1 MAARWKAFWKRLTRP
16 LEKVSKPEG
25 WSEVAVVQDSLAAGM
40 LESALKAEGIP
51 VMVQKPPVFSY
62 TGSVGYH
69 GLLVPAD
76 FEERARELL
85 DAMEDAGQAC
95 EDLEGQA
102 AEEEDVQEQE
112 QEREGEDEDAL

>member
-1 MAARWKAFWKRLTRP
+1 MKARWKTFWKRLTRP

-76 FEERARELL
+76 MEERARELL
-85 DAMEDAGQAC
+85 DAMEDAGQA
-95 EDLEGQA
+95 
-102 AEEEDVQEQE
+102 AEEEDVQRQELEQE
-112 QEREGEDEDAL
+112 GKDADGRE